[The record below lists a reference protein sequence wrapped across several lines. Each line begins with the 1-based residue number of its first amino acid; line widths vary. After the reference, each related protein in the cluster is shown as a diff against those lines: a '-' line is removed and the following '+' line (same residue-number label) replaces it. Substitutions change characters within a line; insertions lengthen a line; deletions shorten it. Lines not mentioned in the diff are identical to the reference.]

1 MPIDDKAL
9 GMNSKWFREALES
22 ATLVELGEQT
32 TARVITPPLFVAT
45 KLAAFHD
52 RGRMDLYCSHDLEDI
67 VTIVDG
73 RKDIVDSIASSAMEV
88 RQFIVE
94 SLCALLENVDFDE
107 ALTGHLPATFGARG
121 RSSEVKKKFE
131 TIADV
136 G

>member
-1 MPIDDKAL
+1 MK
-9 GMNSKWFREALES
+9 S

-107 ALTGHLPATFGARG
+107 ALIGHLPTTFGARE

-131 TIADV
+131 TIAGV